1 MTTTGPSGE
10 KRPNDPMAM
19 SIHVAKIATGEI
31 EETLPERETELGR
44 IAAEEALTLE
54 EKPKPTTPPS
64 PEPTRTVPPPSGP
77 PREVEK
83 SIDPARTTT
92 G

>member
-19 SIHVAKIATGEI
+19 SIRVARIATGEI
-31 EETLPERETELGR
+31 EEVLPERETELGR

-54 EKPKPTTPPS
+54 EKPKPTTPP
-64 PEPTRTVPPPSGP
+64 PEPTRTERRRRLRVQIG
-77 PREVEK
+77 
-83 SIDPARTTT
+83 
-92 G
+92 